1 MQYTQEHDKKNLQD
15 YWDCKFTPYVF
26 QMLFT
31 PCCIILWKRGNL
43 SKTHYGAFCD
53 IRAGVK
59 FKLSFSMTTWRHFFA
74 KSDNIQDLCECIHKG
89 LQGFLGSPLVPL
101 KHLSTQRELLDDR
114 RSRNVKRRIEGEV
127 LVKREGTPGILVW
140 GGICWG
146 GAGRSESAS
155 GSLIW

>member
-1 MQYTQEHDKKNLQD
+1 MYFKCFLHPLAYNLMKK
-15 YWDCKFTPYVF
+15 K
-26 QMLFT
+26 
-31 PCCIILWKRGNL
+31 GNL
-43 SKTHYGAFCD
+43 NKTHNAAFCN

-59 FKLSFSMTTWRHFFA
+59 FKLSFSMTWRYVFA
-74 KSDNIQDLCECIHKG
+74 KSENIQDLCECIHKS

-155 GSLIW
+155 ASLI